1 MPYIREGKCVYKKN
15 ADGSKG
21 ESMGCS
27 ESEAKAEAH
36 MRALYANT
44 KDSVFAEFSLAIVKA
59 SYNTNDPDPNKR
71 MTFRMSS
78 SDTGK
83 DLADEAMSLE
93 LFNNFTRRIRDKDI
107 PEAFKSA
114 ICEDAW
120 CGGMPYLS
128 IAHYRAGADA
138 KNVPGEIEEV
148 FVDGDILKSKGHCFD
163 NPMGHA
169 VFNSL
174 LEDSYKHKSGEADHD
189 PVRVSIGF
197 LDLKHKHVPGGN
209 AAWSQEVI
217 FERKSLADLCPL
229 CEQGIGGKIYL
240 DGVLVHEAM
249 TRVPMN
255 PRTLMVA
262 DLEEKSMA
270 DEIKSKSDDARSIV
284 GDLADTL
291 EEKSRVDDVLV
302 VKSDGTTTGS
312 DTNVPDPSNYAD
324 CYDSNTGGYDQKCI
338 DSKVA
343 NEMVSAR
350 EGMPAV
356 KSLLDGVYTSLVN
369 QYKSNGFDLP
379 IVEEAKR
386 KDVSESDKK
395 RAEKEYGDVKYADET
410 NKKYPID
417 TEEHIRAAWNYIH
430 QARNAAKYPDHG
442 AAIKH
447 KIVAAWKRVIGGAP
461 PSAEKDKSN
470 LEVNMEQKATLAG
483 TSVPEVPF
491 KFDGV
496 ESPPHELNKAPV
508 KARPADEAEADD
520 NPKEEKEEMKSALD
534 TSFEGLKSL
543 LASGK
548 ATAEEVNQAFAA
560 LGGEVEK
567 SYTPPAPDM
576 SNLAEIVKSAVESAV
591 APLRVE
597 IATLKA
603 TQKVDTVS
611 RNQAPASRTLRLQ
624 PQDLI
629 QRTQPAAP
637 TKKLTQ
643 IEKLARK
650 SVYAGIGVD
659 IPVE

>member
-21 ESMGCS
+21 ESVGCS

-36 MRALYANT
+36 MRALYANV
-44 KDSVFAEFSLAIVKA
+44 KDSVFAEMSLAIVKA

-93 LFNNFTRRIRDKDI
+93 LFKSFVERIHNKDI
-107 PEAFKSA
+107 PEPFKSA

-128 IAHYRAGADA
+128 IAHYRAGGDA

-163 NPMGHA
+163 NSLGHA

-174 LEDSYKHKSGEADHD
+174 LEDSHKRKSNVTDFD

-197 LDLKHKHVPGGN
+197 LDLKHKHLPSVGG
-209 AAWSQEVI
+209 QEYI
-217 FERKSLADLCPL
+217 FERKSLIDICPL
-229 CEQGIGGKIYL
+229 CQQGIGGKIYL

-262 DLEEKSMA
+262 ESELEEKSMA

-284 GDLADTL
+284 GDLADML
-291 EEKSRVDDVLV
+291 EEKSKLEDVLV

-312 DTNVPDPSNYAD
+312 DTNAPDPSRYAE
-324 CYDSNTGGYDQKCI
+324 CYDPNTGGYNQDCI
-338 DSKVA
+338 DAKVA
-343 NEMVSAR
+343 SEMVSAR
-350 EGMPAV
+350 EQMPAV
-356 KSLLDGVYTSLVN
+356 KSTVDKALLDGVYASILK
-369 QYKSNGFDLP
+369 QYKSNG
-379 IVEEAKR
+379 I
-386 KDVSESDKK
+386 
-395 RAEKEYGDVKYADET
+395 ET
-410 NKKYPID
+410 PVM
-417 TEEHIRAAWNYIH
+417 E
-430 QARNAAKYPDHG
+430 
-442 AAIKH
+442 
-447 KIVAAWKRVIGGAP
+447 VA
-461 PSAEKDKSN
+461 
-470 LEVNMEQKATLAG
+470 MEQKMQLG
-483 TSVPEVPF
+483 GENIPVQPF

-508 KARPADEAEADD
+508 KAKPADEPEEED
-520 NPKEEKEEMKSALD
+520 NPKEEKKEMDKMHKEMKSAMD
-534 TSFEGLKSL
+534 ASYESLKSL
-543 LASGK
+543 VEGGK

-567 SYTPPAPDM
+567 SYTPPAAAPVDM
-576 SNLAEIVKSAVESAV
+576 NNLVDVIKSAVESAV

-603 TQKVDTVS
+603 VNGRTDTVS
-611 RNQAPASRTLRLQ
+611 KNQVPVSRALRVQ

-629 QRTQPAAP
+629 NVTRSQVPGGR
-637 TKKLTQ
+637 KLTT
-643 IEKLARK
+643 IDKLARK
-650 SVYAGIGVD
+650 STFAGSGIVD
-659 IPVE
+659 PLEGQY